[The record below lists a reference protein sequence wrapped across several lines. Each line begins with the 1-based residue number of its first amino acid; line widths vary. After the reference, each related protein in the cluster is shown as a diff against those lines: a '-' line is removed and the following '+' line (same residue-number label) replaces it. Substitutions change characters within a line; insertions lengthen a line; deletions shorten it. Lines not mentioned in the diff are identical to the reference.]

1 MKLAPKIKNFKI
13 DHIGR
18 GLIRKLMFDDFMV
31 MFEHL
36 LK

>member
-13 DHIGR
+13 DYTGR
-18 GLIRKLMFDDFMV
+18 GLIKQLMFDDFMV